1 MGNILAVILTIIF
14 LQNSAQA
21 EDRIR
26 IGFSAVIA
34 SYSTLPLGQ
43 KRGFLQE
50 EGLQAE
56 FIRMNATVGLTTLI
70 TGEIDYYTQL
80 GGGVV
85 AAIRGAPV
93 KIVACF
99 VPGLIAILV
108 ARSEFKSA

>member
-1 MGNILAVILTIIF
+1 MGNIFMVLLTIIF

-26 IGFSAVIA
+26 VGFSAVIA

-56 FIRMNATVGLTTLI
+56 FIRMTAGVGPTV
-70 TGEIDYYTQL
+70 
-80 GGGVV
+80 
-85 AAIRGAPV
+85 ARGADGLPS
-93 KIVACF
+93 
-99 VPGLIAILV
+99 PGPGSPGPDP
-108 ARSEFKSA
+108 RRRGGHGPGRR